1 VSIISTKAGLVR
13 LSCWLENGPRHILE
27 CASTLGHVVTL
38 IDNGSET
45 ISTVREE
52 ALETAGEYTF
62 DRQENSSMFGKRYL
76 SEAF

>member
-1 VSIISTKAGLVR
+1 M
-13 LSCWLENGPRHILE
+13 E

-45 ISTVREE
+45 ISKVRKE

-62 DRQENSSMFGKRYL
+62 DRQENPSMFGKRYL
-76 SEAF
+76 SEAC